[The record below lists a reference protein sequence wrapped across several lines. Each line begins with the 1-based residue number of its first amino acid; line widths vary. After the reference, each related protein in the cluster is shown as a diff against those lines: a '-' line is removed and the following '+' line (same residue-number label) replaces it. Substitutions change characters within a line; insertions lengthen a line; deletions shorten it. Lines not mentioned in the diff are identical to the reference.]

1 MLKSGV
7 IKLAKPTLQF
17 KPEICAGMKYE
28 MHGYTQDRRLAL

>member
-7 IKLAKPTLQF
+7 IKLAKPTQF